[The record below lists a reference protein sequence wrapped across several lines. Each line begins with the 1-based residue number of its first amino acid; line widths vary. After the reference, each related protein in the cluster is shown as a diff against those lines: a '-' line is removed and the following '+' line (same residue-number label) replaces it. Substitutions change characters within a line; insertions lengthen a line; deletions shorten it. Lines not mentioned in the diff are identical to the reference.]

1 MKIGLCE
8 SRAAEIKLAYEVG
21 FDYVEVSNWAV
32 YSMDD
37 EKYETMVKLASE
49 LPENFMYACN
59 GLVPPDFRLTGP
71 DVNFDEIKEFS
82 DKSFAKLA
90 KLGVKMLV
98 FGSSKAK
105 IVPEGF
111 DFDEA
116 MAQLVKV
123 TQIFAESA
131 AKNGQQVCI
140 EPLRTEECNIINT
153 AEDSVKL
160 AKDTGCANVGGHVD
174 YYHLM
179 QNGEKMSKLEGLAKD
194 LVHTHIAS
202 PCKRCAPTVDD
213 GADYGQFFDYLR
225 KGGYDATVSFE
236 GKCDRTRETLAELC
250 GVLKSF

>member
-8 SRAAEIKLAYEVG
+8 SRAAEIKLAYEMG
-21 FDYVEVSNWAV
+21 FDYVEISNWSV
-32 YSMDD
+32 YSMED
-37 EKYETMVKLASE
+37 EKYDALVKLASE
-49 LPENFMYACN
+49 LPEGFMYACN
-59 GLVPPDFRLTGP
+59 GLVPPNFRLTGP
-71 DVNFDEIKEFS
+71 DVNFDEIREFS

-90 KLGVKMLV
+90 RLGVKMLV

-123 TQIFAESA
+123 TQIFAEAA

-153 AEDSVKL
+153 AEDSIKL

-194 LVHTHIAS
+194 IVHTHIAS
-202 PCKRCAPTVDD
+202 PCKRIIPTADD
-213 GADYGQFFDYLR
+213 GADYKQFFDYLR

-236 GKCDRTRETLAELC
+236 GGGNKTPENLKALC
-250 GVLKSF
+250 EYLKSL

>member
-8 SRAAEIKLAYEVG
+8 SRVKEIRQAYEVG
-21 FDYVEVSNWAV
+21 FDFIEISNWAV
-32 YSMDD
+32 YTMD
-37 EKYETMVKLASE
+37 EERFAATLALKNE
-49 LPENFMYACN
+49 LPEGFMYACN

-71 DVNFDEIKEFS
+71 DVNFDEIRKFAKE
-82 DKSFAKLA
+82 SFAKLA
-90 KLGVKMLV
+90 KLGIKVLV

-123 TQIFAESA
+123 TQIFSEEAE
-131 AKNGQQVCI
+131 KNGQRVCI

-153 AEDSVKL
+153 AEDSVGL
-160 AKDTGCANVGGHVD
+160 AKATGCANVGGHVD

-194 LVHTHIAS
+194 IMHTHIAS
-202 PCKRCAPTVDD
+202 PCKRAIPTPDD
-213 GADYGQFFDYLR
+213 GADYKQFFDYLR
-225 KGGYDATVSFE
+225 KGGYDATVSYE
-236 GKCDRTRETLAELC
+236 GGGDRSPENLKALCEYLKTL
-250 GVLKSF
+250 

>member
-8 SRAAEIKLAYEVG
+8 SRVAEIKQAYELG
-21 FDYVEVSNWAV
+21 FDFVEVSNWAV
-32 YSMDD
+32 YTMD
-37 EKYETMVKLASE
+37 EERYANTVKLTEE
-49 LPENFMYACN
+49 LPANFMYACN

-71 DVNFDEIKEFS
+71 DVNFEEIREFAE
-82 DKSFAKLA
+82 KSFAKLA

-123 TQIFAESA
+123 TQIFAEAA
-131 AKNGQQVCI
+131 AKNGQKVCI

-153 AEDSVKL
+153 VEDSVNL
-160 AKDTGCANVGGHVD
+160 AKATGCANVGGHVD

-179 QNGEKMSKLEGLAKD
+179 QNGEKVSKLEELAKD
-194 LVHTHIAS
+194 LIHTHIAS
-202 PCKRCAPTVDD
+202 PCKRIIPTPDD
-213 GADYGQFFDYLR
+213 GADYKQFFDYLR

-236 GKCDRTRETLAELC
+236 GGGNKTPKALKALC
-250 GVLKSF
+250 EYLKSL

>member
-8 SRAAEIKLAYEVG
+8 SRAKEIRQAYEVG
-21 FDYVEVSNWAV
+21 FDFIEISNWAV
-32 YSMDD
+32 YTMDD
-37 EKYETMVKLASE
+37 QKYNEIVQLTKE
-49 LPENFMYACN
+49 LPEGFIYACN
-59 GLVPPDFRLTGP
+59 GLVPPEFRLTGP
-71 DVNFDEIKEFS
+71 DVNYEEIKDFAE
-82 DKSFAKLA
+82 KSFAKLA

-111 DFDEA
+111 DFNEA

-123 TQIFAESA
+123 TQIFAEAA
-131 AKNGQQVCI
+131 AKNGQRVCI

-194 LVHTHIAS
+194 ILHTHIAS
-202 PCKRCAPTVDD
+202 PCKRVIPTCDD
-213 GADYGQFFDYLR
+213 GADYKQFFDYLR

-236 GKCDRTRETLAELC
+236 GGGNRTPENLKALCDYLRSL
-250 GVLKSF
+250 

>member
-8 SRAAEIKLAYEVG
+8 SRVNEIRKAYEIG
-21 FDYVEVSNWAV
+21 FDFVEVSNWAV
-32 YSMDD
+32 YTMDD
-37 EKYETMVKLASE
+37 EKYGAMVKLAGE
-49 LPENFMYACN
+49 LPEGFMYACN

-71 DVNFDEIKEFS
+71 EVDYDKIRDFA

-111 DFDEA
+111 DFGKAMGQLIEVTKIFGEA
-116 MAQLVKV
+116 
-123 TQIFAESA
+123 AE
-131 AKNGQQVCI
+131 KNGQRVCI

-160 AKDTGCANVGGHVD
+160 AKDTGRANVGGHVD

-194 LVHTHIAS
+194 IVHTHIAS
-202 PCKRCAPTVDD
+202 PCKRNMPTADD
-213 GADYGQFFDYLR
+213 GADYKQFFDYLR

-236 GKCDRTRETLAELC
+236 GGGDKTPENLKALC
-250 GVLKSF
+250 EYLKSL

>member
-8 SRAAEIKLAYEVG
+8 SRIAEIKHAYELG
-21 FDYVEVSNWAV
+21 FDYVEVSNWAI

-37 EKYETMVKLASE
+37 ENYAAAVKLAEE
-49 LPENFMYACN
+49 LPESFMYACN
-59 GLVPPDFRLTGP
+59 GLVPPNFRLTGP
-71 DVNFDEIKEFS
+71 DVNFDEIREFAE
-82 DKSFAKLA
+82 KSFAKLA

-98 FGSSKAK
+98 CGSSKAK

-123 TQIFAESA
+123 TQIFAEA
-131 AKNGQQVCI
+131 AEKNGQKVCI

-160 AKDTGCANVGGHVD
+160 AKDTGMTNVGGHVD

-194 LVHTHIAS
+194 IMHTHIAS
-202 PCKRCAPTVDD
+202 PCKRTIPTADD
-213 GADYGQFFDYLR
+213 GADYKQFFDYLR

-236 GKCDRTRETLAELC
+236 GGGNKTPENLKALC
-250 GVLKSF
+250 EYLKSL

>member
-8 SRAAEIKLAYEVG
+8 SRAKEIKQAYELG

-37 EKYETMVKLASE
+37 GKYNDMLKLAGE
-49 LPENFMYACN
+49 LPESFMYACN

-71 DVNFDEIKEFS
+71 DVDFDKIKDFAE
-82 DKSFAKLA
+82 KSFAKLA

-111 DFDEA
+111 SFDKA
-116 MAQLVKV
+116 MEQLVKV
-123 TQIFAESA
+123 TQIFAEAA
-131 AKNGQQVCI
+131 AKNGQSVCI

-194 LVHTHIAS
+194 IVHTHIAS
-202 PCKRCAPTVDD
+202 PCKRNMPTPDD
-213 GADYGQFFDYLR
+213 GADYKQFFDYLR

-236 GKCDRTRETLAELC
+236 GGGDKTPENLKALCTYLKTL
-250 GVLKSF
+250 

>member
-8 SRAAEIKLAYEVG
+8 SRANEIKQAYEIG
-21 FDYVEVSNWAV
+21 FDFVEISNWAV
-32 YSMDD
+32 YKMED
-37 EKYETMVKLASE
+37 EKYEELYKLTKE
-49 LPENFMYACN
+49 LPENFIYASN
-59 GLVPPDFRLTGP
+59 GLVPPEFRLTGP
-71 DVNFDEIKEFS
+71 DVNYDEIRKFS
-82 DKSFAKLA
+82 EESFAKLA
-90 KLGVKMLV
+90 KIGVKMLV

-123 TQIFAESA
+123 TQIFAEA
-131 AKNGQQVCI
+131 AEKYGQRVCI
-140 EPLRTEECNIINT
+140 EPLRTEECNIINY

-160 AKDTGCANVGGHVD
+160 AKDSGCANVGGHVD

-194 LVHTHIAS
+194 ITHTHIAS
-202 PCKRCAPTVDD
+202 PCKRNLPTGDD
-213 GADYGQFFDYLR
+213 GADYAQFFNYLR

-236 GKCDRTRETLAELC
+236 GGGEKTPETLKALRDF
-250 GVLKSF
+250 LTSL

>member
-8 SRAAEIKLAYEVG
+8 SRDKEIKQAYELG

-37 EKYETMVKLASE
+37 GKYNDMLKLAKK

-71 DVNFDEIKEFS
+71 DVDFDKIKDFAE
-82 DKSFAKLA
+82 KSFAKLA

-123 TQIFAESA
+123 TQIFAEAA
-131 AKNGQQVCI
+131 AKNGQRVCI

-194 LVHTHIAS
+194 IFHTHIAS
-202 PCKRCAPTVDD
+202 PCKRNFPTFDD
-213 GADYGQFFDYLR
+213 GADYKQFFDYLR

-236 GKCDRTRETLAELC
+236 GGGNKTTENLKALCDY
-250 GVLKSF
+250 LKSL

>member
-8 SRAAEIKLAYEVG
+8 SRVKEIRQAYEVG
-21 FDYVEVSNWAV
+21 FDFVEVSNWAV
-32 YSMDD
+32 YTMEDS
-37 EKYETMVKLASE
+37 KYEDMIKLSKE
-49 LPENFMYACN
+49 LPEGFMYACN

-71 DVNFDEIKEFS
+71 EVDYDKIRDFAE
-82 DKSFAKLA
+82 KSFAKLA
-90 KLGVKMLV
+90 KLGIKMLV

-116 MAQLVKV
+116 MGQLIKV
-123 TQIFAESA
+123 TQIFGEVAE
-131 AKNGQQVCI
+131 KNGQRVCI

-194 LVHTHIAS
+194 IVHTHIAS
-202 PCKRCAPTVDD
+202 PCKRNIPTVDD
-213 GADYGQFFDYLR
+213 GADYGQFFNYLR

-236 GKCDRTRETLAELC
+236 GGGDKTPENLTALC
-250 GVLKSF
+250 AYLRSL

>member
-8 SRAAEIKLAYEVG
+8 SRAKEIKQAYELG
-21 FDYVEVSNWAV
+21 FDFVEISNWAV
-32 YSMDD
+32 YKMEED
-37 EKYETMVKLASE
+37 KYAEILALSKE
-49 LPENFMYACN
+49 LPENYIYASN
-59 GLVPPDFRLTGP
+59 GLVPPEFRLTGP
-71 DVNFDEIKEFS
+71 DVNFDEIKKFS
-82 DKSFAKLA
+82 EESFAKLA
-90 KLGVKMLV
+90 KIGVKMLV

-123 TQIFAESA
+123 TQIFAEAA
-131 AKNGQQVCI
+131 AKNGQRVCI

-160 AKDTGCANVGGHVD
+160 ANDTGCDNVGGHVD

-179 QNGEKMSKLEGLAKD
+179 QNGEKMSKLEGLAGNI
-194 LVHTHIAS
+194 VHTHIAS
-202 PCKRCAPTVDD
+202 PCKRTIPTADD
-213 GADYGQFFDYLR
+213 GADYAQFFNYLR

-236 GKCDRTRETLAELC
+236 GGGDKSPENLKALCEFLRTL
-250 GVLKSF
+250 

>member
-1 MKIGLCE
+1 MKIGICA
-8 SRAAEIKLAYEVG
+8 SDPAGIKLAYESG
-21 FDYVEVSNWAV
+21 FEFVEVSNWAV
-32 YSMDD
+32 YKMDD
-37 EKYETMVKLASE
+37 KKYAEMLELKKE
-49 LPENFMYACN
+49 LPDGFMYACN

-71 DVNFDEIKEFS
+71 DVNFDEIRDFAE
-82 DKSFAKLA
+82 KSFAKLA
-90 KLGVKMLV
+90 GLGIKMLV

-123 TQIFAESA
+123 TQIFAEAA
-131 AKNGQQVCI
+131 AKNGQSVCI

-179 QNGEKMSKLEGLAKD
+179 QNGEKISKLEELAKD
-194 LVHTHIAS
+194 IVHTHIAS
-202 PCKRCAPTVDD
+202 PCKRVMPTPDD
-213 GADYGQFFDYLR
+213 GADYNQFFDYLR

-236 GKCDRTRETLAELC
+236 GGGQKTPKNLKALC
-250 GVLKSF
+250 EYLKSL

>member
-8 SRAAEIKLAYEVG
+8 SRVKEIKQAYEVG

-32 YSMDD
+32 YTMDD
-37 EKYETMVKLASE
+37 EKYADMLAIKEE
-49 LPENFMYACN
+49 LPESFMYACN

-71 DVNFDEIKEFS
+71 DVNFDEIKKFAEA
-82 DKSFAKLA
+82 SFAKLA

-116 MAQLVKV
+116 MNQLIKV
-123 TQIFAESA
+123 TQIFGEVA
-131 AKNGQQVCI
+131 AKNGQRVCI

-160 AKDTGCANVGGHVD
+160 AKDTNLDNVGGHVD

-194 LVHTHIAS
+194 IVHTHIAS
-202 PCKRCAPTVDD
+202 PCKRIIPTADD
-213 GADYGQFFDYLR
+213 GADYKQFFDYLR

-236 GKCDRTRETLAELC
+236 GGGNKTPENLKALC
-250 GVLKSF
+250 EYLKSL